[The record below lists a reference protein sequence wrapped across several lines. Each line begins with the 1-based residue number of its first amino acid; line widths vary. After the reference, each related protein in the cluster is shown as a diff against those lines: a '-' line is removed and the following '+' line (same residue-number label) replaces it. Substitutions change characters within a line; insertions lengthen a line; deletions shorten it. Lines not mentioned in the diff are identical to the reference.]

1 MFLHVGMEIV
11 KLVFLG
17 GFQNIEAK
25 IFVLHFKIYLKITEN
40 FLLVGDRRRL
50 KGATDADQN
59 PFLQKCA
66 SHRLYNVYIYMYN
79 CTVIGELR
87 LEVIVDLRLASNRNL
102 GRVSTKRIF
111 T

>member
-17 GFQNIEAK
+17 RFQNIEAK

-79 CTVIGELR
+79 CALCSHR
-87 LEVIVDLRLASNRNL
+87 LYNL
-102 GRVSTKRIF
+102 YYIHVQLYSHRRAPP
-111 T
+111 

>member
-17 GFQNIEAK
+17 RFQNIEAK
-25 IFVLHFKIYLKITEN
+25 LFVLRFKIYLKITEN

-66 SHRLYNVYIYMYN
+66 SHRLYNVYKYMHN
-79 CTVIGELR
+79 CTLHNCTTVQSS
-87 LEVIVDLRLASNRNL
+87 ASSAL
-102 GRVSTKRIF
+102 KSSLISAWPAT
-111 T
+111 

>member
-17 GFQNIEAK
+17 RFQNIEAK

-40 FLLVGDRRRL
+40 LLLVGDRRRL

-87 LEVIVDLRLASNRNL
+87 LEVIVDLRLASNINL
-102 GRVSTKRIF
+102 GRVSTPRIF

>member
-17 GFQNIEAK
+17 RFQNIEAK

-66 SHRLYNVYIYMYN
+66 SHRLYNVYIYT
-79 CTVIGELR
+79 CT
-87 LEVIVDLRLASNRNL
+87 IVQSSASSAL
-102 GRVSTKRIF
+102 KSSLISAWPAT
-111 T
+111 

>member
-1 MFLHVGMEIV
+1 MFLHVGMEIM

-25 IFVLHFKIYLKITEN
+25 IFLLHFKIYLKIAEN

-66 SHRLYNVYIYMYN
+66 SHRLYNVYIYMHN
-79 CTVIGELR
+79 CTLYSHR
-87 LEVIVDLRLASNRNL
+87 RAPP
-102 GRVSTKRIF
+102 
-111 T
+111 